1 MQFQGHI
8 PVMYEECLSALDIK
22 PDGIYLDMTLGGF
35 GHGRGICER
44 LNENGIYIG
53 LDLDTDAIKR
63 GHERSKDLK
72 NKCYFVHSN
81 YKDFE
86 SVLDS
91 LSIPYVDGILVDL
104 GVSSFQLDESDRGF
118 SFRNDGPLD
127 MRMNRDDPFSAADV
141 VNGYDEQ
148 ELKRIIFEYGEE
160 RFAPQIARRIVA
172 QREKKPFE
180 RTSELSELVYNTI
193 PKKFHQ
199 KGRNPATKTFQ
210 AIRIEVNRELEG
222 LEECMKAAIMRLKP
236 EGRICVISF
245 HSLEDKA
252 VKKAYKDMAQG
263 CTCPKEFPVCVC
275 NNKPKIKLINKNVY
289 LPKKKETDDNAR
301 ARSAKLRVA
310 ERLSDEK

>member
-1 MQFQGHI
+1 MQFEGHI
-8 PVMYEECLSALDIK
+8 PVMYEECLNALDIK

-35 GHGRGICER
+35 GHGRGICEK
-44 LNENGIYIG
+44 LDENGIYIG
-53 LDLDTDAIKR
+53 LDLDTAAIER
-63 GHERSKDLK
+63 GHQRSEGLK
-72 NKCYFVHSN
+72 NKCIFVQTD

-86 SVLDS
+86 RVLDE
-91 LSIPYVDGILVDL
+91 LGIEYVDGILADL
-104 GVSSFQLDESDRGF
+104 GVSSFQLDESERGF

-127 MRMNRDDPFSAADV
+127 MRMDLTQSFTAADV
-141 VNGYDEQ
+141 VNEYDES

-160 RFAPQIARRIVA
+160 RFAPQIVRRIVS

-199 KGRNPATKTFQ
+199 KGKNPATRTFQ

-222 LEECMKAAIMRLKP
+222 LEECVKAAIGRLKP
-236 EGRICVISF
+236 EGRICIISF

-252 VKKAYKDMAQG
+252 IKKAYKDMAQG

-289 LPKKKETDDNAR
+289 TPKKKETDDNVR
-301 ARSAKLRVA
+301 SRSAKLRVA
-310 ERLSDEK
+310 EKLYTEE

>member
-1 MQFQGHI
+1 MQFEGHI
-8 PVMYEECLSALDIK
+8 PVMYEECLAALDIK

-53 LDLDTDAIKR
+53 LDLDTAAIER
-63 GHERSKDLK
+63 GYDRSKGLK
-72 NKCYFVHSN
+72 NKCHFVHSD

-91 LSIPYVDGILVDL
+91 LGIDKVDGILADL
-104 GVSSFQLDESDRGF
+104 GVSSFQLDEAQRGF
-118 SFRNDGPLD
+118 SFRSDGPLD
-127 MRMNRDDPFSAADV
+127 MRMDPTQPFSAADV
-141 VNGYDEQ
+141 VNTYDEA

-172 QREKKPFE
+172 ERQKKPFE
-180 RTSELSELVYNTI
+180 RTSQLSELVYNTI

-199 KGRNPATKTFQ
+199 KGKNPATRTFQ
-210 AIRIEVNRELEG
+210 AIRIEVNHELDG
-222 LEECMKAAIMRLKP
+222 LEECVKSAIGRLKP
-236 EGRICVISF
+236 DGIICIISF

-252 VKKAYKDMAQG
+252 IKKAYKDMAQG

-275 NNKPKIKLINKNVY
+275 GNKPKIRLVNKNVY
-289 LPKKKETDDNAR
+289 TPKQKETDDNVR

-310 ERLSDEK
+310 RKLAEE